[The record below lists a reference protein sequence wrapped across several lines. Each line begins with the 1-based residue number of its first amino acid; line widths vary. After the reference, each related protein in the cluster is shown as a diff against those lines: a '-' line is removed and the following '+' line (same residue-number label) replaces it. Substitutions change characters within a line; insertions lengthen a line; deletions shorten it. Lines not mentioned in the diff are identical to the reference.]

1 MPLVQ
6 ALGFTRQPPCAT
18 TCHTVLHRI
27 DRDVLAATLGAWAEA
42 LVVGTPAP
50 PDTLE
55 GIALDGQ
62 TLRGSQQQGAP
73 GAPRLSALAHRVG
86 FTLTQQAV
94 ADTSNE
100 MPAAV
105 ELLRHGVLEGRGV
118 PMDALL
124 PQRQLAQ
131 QMVEAGGDYVRIVK
145 ENQPHLLEDI
155 QTVFTHAPITGE
167 TRTAVATVDY
177 GHGRI
182 EQRG

>member
-6 ALGFTRQPPCAT
+6 ALGLTRQPPCAT
-18 TCHTVLHRI
+18 TFQTVLHRI
-27 DRDVLAATLGAWAEA
+27 DRDVLEATLGAWAEA

-86 FTLTQQAV
+86 FTLAQQAV

-145 ENQPHLLEDI
+145 ENQPH
-155 QTVFTHAPITGE
+155 
-167 TRTAVATVDY
+167 
-177 GHGRI
+177 
-182 EQRG
+182 